1 MKTIRDFGKV
11 CFILLLVMGTVI
23 AQRFGYVDSQQILE
37 KMPEYKAA
45 MQSIEQISK
54 QWQDELDKKYQ
65 QIEKMY
71 EEYRAKEPLLSDQQ
85 KREFQD
91 RIIKAEEEARQF
103 QKEHFGYEGKLFKLR
118 EEKMKPIMDKL
129 LSAIESYAKEKRI
142 NVILDKSAAVVFL
155 YADPTYD
162 YTQKIIQRLG
172 LK

>member
-1 MKTIRDFGKV
+1 MKRFNQMRIGIWFVITMGM
-11 CFILLLVMGTVI
+11 VM

-37 KMPEYKAA
+37 KMPEYKSA

-54 QWQDELDKKYQ
+54 QWQAELDKKYKD
-65 QIEKMY
+65 IERMY
-71 EEYRAKEPLLSDQQ
+71 EEYRTKEPLLSEQQ

-91 RIIKAEEEARQF
+91 RIIRAEDEARQF

-129 LSAIESYAKEKRI
+129 LNAIEGYAKENRI
-142 NVILDKSAAVVFL
+142 NMIFDRSAAVVLL

-162 YTQKIIQRLG
+162 YTQAIIQRLG